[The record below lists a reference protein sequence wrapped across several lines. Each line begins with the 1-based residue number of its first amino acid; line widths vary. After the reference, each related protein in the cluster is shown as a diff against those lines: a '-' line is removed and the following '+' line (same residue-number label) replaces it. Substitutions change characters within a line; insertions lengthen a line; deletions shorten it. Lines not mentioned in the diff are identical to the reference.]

1 MLFQVQSV
9 NGEKTLVPVSGSMS
23 TGNPVGTLITT
34 YKKIRPKN
42 YLYCDGRD
50 TTGTDDELSTHYP
63 ALYMYLGSNV
73 LPDYRE
79 CVMVGAEQ
87 NSTDTIATHDVY
99 AQGQFKDDQ
108 MQKIEAEANSNSTYS
123 GTIWSN
129 GAFSGAFKGK
139 NMSTQRWVSGGT
151 GNGWYDLAF
160 DSSLVTRTG
169 TPDVTHGKQKA
180 VYVYIKAVDGV
191 DITDED
197 SFLSVVENYVDT
209 KVATEM
215 ADYLPK
221 RMNCVTTVN
230 NSGSAKYFA
239 VANVVS
245 NSKELVYFI
254 QARGGE
260 LIILSCGY
268 GDGLSYTTPKAKRIL
283 NNYTKITGLKYS
295 NSTLYIATAAYSHE
309 IIISQ
314 ITGNASQNLSVTET
328 TSTVYNAGTAITIE
342 S

>member
-1 MLFQVQSV
+1 MAIFQVQSV

-87 NSTDTIATHDVY
+87 NTTDTIATHDVY
-99 AQGQFKDDQ
+99 TQGQFKDDQ
-108 MQKIEAEANSNSTYS
+108 MQFHKHNVGANGDPNYPLGYGSEWSTS
-123 GTIWSN
+123 FSN
-129 GAFSGAFKGK
+129 GISKTSTTKGIIVRTS
-139 NMSTQRWVSGGT
+139 NIVQGR
-151 GNGWYDLAF
+151 NGDI
-160 DSSLVTRTG
+160 
-169 TPDVTHGKQKA
+169 THGKQKA

-209 KVATEM
+209 K
-215 ADYLPK
+215 ADAVLSKAGNWIYIPSPV
-221 RMNCVTTVN
+221 NVTTYVKIGIEYN
-230 NSGSAKYFA
+230 KGYITPLVIAQAYVQTYILSETSKAKSISGGQYGLNGISWTAY
-239 VANVVS
+239 NVDTDKFFWLRIVG
-245 NSKELVYFI
+245 YW
-254 QARGGE
+254 Q
-260 LIILSCGY
+260 IILFSTHK
-268 GDGLSYTTPKAKRIL
+268 LSILQRTTTAPSG
-283 NNYTKITGLKYS
+283 ITF
-295 NSTLYIATAAYSHE
+295 
-309 IIISQ
+309 
-314 ITGNASQNLSVTET
+314 
-328 TSTVYNAGTAITIE
+328 TSPT
-342 S
+342 

>member
-1 MLFQVQSV
+1 MIFQVQSV

-99 AQGQFKDDQ
+99 TEGQFKDDQ
-108 MQKIEAEANSNSTYS
+108 MQEHTHDIYVGTSKMGYTGTTATRGQNLGGYAIGGTTIQATNIASGRS
-123 GTIWSN
+123 GT
-129 GAFSGAFKGK
+129 
-139 NMSTQRWVSGGT
+139 T
-151 GNGWYDLAF
+151 
-160 DSSLVTRTG
+160 
-169 TPDVTHGKQKA
+169 THGKQKA

-209 KVATEM
+209 KVAEAIERCAAPHSLILSQT
-215 ADYLPK
+215 
-221 RMNCVTTVN
+221 VTT
-230 NSGSAKYFA
+230 
-239 VANVVS
+239 
-245 NSKELVYFI
+245 
-254 QARGGE
+254 
-260 LIILSCGY
+260 
-268 GDGLSYTTPKAKRIL
+268 
-283 NNYTKITGLKYS
+283 
-295 NSTLYIATAAYSHE
+295 
-309 IIISQ
+309 
-314 ITGNASQNLSVTET
+314 TET
-328 TSTVYNAGTAITIE
+328 TYNTYNSRKISDYRYLIFQIGVTNSIRATDIVVRSTYVAQGTIIVSSPHGSGYSQISAVVFKYNSDTSFKIKTDGAGGLNVVEVFGIL
-342 S
+342 